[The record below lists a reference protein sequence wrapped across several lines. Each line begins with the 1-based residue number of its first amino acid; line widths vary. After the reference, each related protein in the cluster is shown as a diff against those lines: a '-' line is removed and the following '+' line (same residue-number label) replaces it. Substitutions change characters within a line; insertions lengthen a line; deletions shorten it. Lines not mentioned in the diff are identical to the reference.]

1 MSALARRVLTGV
13 VGALGLVGLVGA
25 TGCGSGPAATGGTAS
40 SPSSNGSPAQGAP
53 PVSGG
58 PDAVAIHLVAFD
70 PPVLEVA
77 GGATV
82 TWTQADQGSVHTVTS
97 GTVDTDPTGATTT
110 HADGRFDSGQ
120 LTEGRHF
127 RFTFSKPG
135 TYPYF
140 CVIHQA
146 TMRGEVRVR

>member
-1 MSALARRVLTGV
+1 MSRLARRAP
-13 VGALGLVGLVGA
+13 VGLAGLLGLTLVA
-25 TGCGSGPAATGGTAS
+25 AGCSSGTAPQGSKASPSPTAAAPAA
-40 SPSSNGSPAQGAP
+40 NGPN
-53 PVSGG
+53 V
-58 PDAVAIHLVAFD
+58 VTIHLVAFD
-70 PPVLEVA
+70 PPALEVA
-77 GGATV
+77 PGTTV
-82 TWTQADQGSVHTVTS
+82 TWTQTDKGSVHTVTS

-120 LTEGRHF
+120 LAEDKQFT
-127 RFTFSKPG
+127 FTFSEPG